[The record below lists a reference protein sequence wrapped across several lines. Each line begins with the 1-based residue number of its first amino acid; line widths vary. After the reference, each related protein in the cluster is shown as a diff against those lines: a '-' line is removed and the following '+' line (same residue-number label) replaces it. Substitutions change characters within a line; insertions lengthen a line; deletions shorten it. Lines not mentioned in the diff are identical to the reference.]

1 MTRARDLADIGVN
14 AQDIQNVPTDD
25 VMDTK

>member
-1 MTRARDLADIGVN
+1 MTKARDIADLGSN
-14 AQDIQNVPTDD
+14 AQDIQNVPADD